1 MTSLTDLVYLQ
12 GKILYHDKD
21 FAQARKYFQCVPK
34 YMDSKDYITLL
45 DARKDSEKLNAES
58 MTQRLMDLFYFEDA
72 SDIILK
78 SEEYLQ
84 EYLMGKWSGGRYYF
98 TMEKNSTNST
108 SYNLPW
114 IDDKGFQYYSID
126 KGIFYLE
133 GENERKPQFK
143 FILLTPDSMQVYCY
157 KNGSTY
163 TLYRQ

>member
-1 MTSLTDLVYLQ
+1 
-12 GKILYHDKD
+12 
-21 FAQARKYFQCVPK
+21 
-34 YMDSKDYITLL
+34 MDSKDYITLL

-98 TMEKNSTNST
+98 TMEKKKNYYTT
-108 SYNLPW
+108 FNLPW
-114 IDDKGFQYYSID
+114 FDFEYYS
-126 KGIFYLE
+126 LE
-133 GENERKPQFK
+133 DGVYMVHGSFGEKPMYRFT
-143 FILLTPDSMQVYCY
+143 LLTPDSMLVYCY